1 MSSSDPIHEVH
12 QSRLT
17 LFAEIITS
25 IARIKKHK
33 IILEKKL
40 YTVVN
45 SDQARPLE
53 LKAHL
58 STCIYLENKLL
69 NIIDRMQ
76 TTIIETIIECQQ
88 EMNLYSNTLLKKDIT
103 LFEYNTVQRWKYD
116 GTM

>member
-1 MSSSDPIHEVH
+1 MPSSDPIHEVH

-33 IILEKKL
+33 VILEKQL

-45 SDQARPLE
+45 SDQAHPLE
-53 LKAHL
+53 SKVHL

-69 NIIDRMQ
+69 NIIDHMQ
-76 TTIIETIIECQQ
+76 ITIIETIIECQQ
-88 EMNLYSNTLLKKDIT
+88 EMNLHNNKILKEKKEIHDELST
-103 LFEYNTVQRWKYD
+103 CLYGEN
-116 GTM
+116 M